1 MVFLF
6 HRGRDKSTGKQ
17 GTVAFCFCDS
27 RGKLAPSHVPSY
39 PKAEAAALTR
49 SWISVQLLN
58 LKAAIGPPLKL
69 TLLQAK
75 QGQLPQPFH
84 LRQVLQPKTSLLI
97 PLWDASS
104 IFLVVGDPKL
114 DKINSLSDSL
124 DSEMH
129 HFQLKKFL
137 LLKHSSKGGWEL
149 QYATVSFNA
158 LKGTKI

>member
-1 MVFLF
+1 M
-6 HRGRDKSTGKQ
+6 
-17 GTVAFCFCDS
+17 
-27 RGKLAPSHVPSY
+27 
-39 PKAEAAALTR
+39 
-49 SWISVQLLN
+49 QLLN

-137 LLKHSSKGGWEL
+137 LLKHSSKGG
-149 QYATVSFNA
+149 
-158 LKGTKI
+158 